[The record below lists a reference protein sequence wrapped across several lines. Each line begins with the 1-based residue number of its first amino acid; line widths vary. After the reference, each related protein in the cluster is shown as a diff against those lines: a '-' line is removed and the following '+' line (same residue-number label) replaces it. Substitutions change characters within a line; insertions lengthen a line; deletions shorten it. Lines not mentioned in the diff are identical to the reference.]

1 MEAKLCL
8 HTGGQRV
15 SLSDI
20 LAVPTP
26 PVVGRYT
33 PIGHAALLERV
44 QRFLNVDGF
53 KVVQT
58 ELALAKEGARFFGL
72 MQLQHPSLMSTEHA
86 YVMGIRNSHDKTFPA
101 SVVVGISPFVC
112 DNLAFSPGADGLS
125 VTRRHVGSIYS
136 DLNLLVGSLVEKL
149 ALRFQL
155 SDNRVLAYKSADLT
169 QKDSDHFI
177 MELHRQGV
185 IKPTDI
191 YRLAAEYAGTLDA
204 TTGKPAF
211 RHEEFAP
218 RTAYSLFNALTQLL
232 KGIDKEGNA
241 NPDLWTLPR
250 TTATAYSVFD
260 ALLGIK
266 QADAE
271 VIA

>member
-1 MEAKLCL
+1 MNAKLCL
-8 HTGGQRV
+8 HTGGQRTTWEN
-15 SLSDI
+15 I

-26 PVVGRYT
+26 PVVGRYV
-33 PIGHAALLERV
+33 PVGHAALVERI
-44 QRFLNVDGF
+44 QRFLAVDNF
-53 KVVQT
+53 TVTQT
-58 ELALAKEGARFFGL
+58 EWALAKEGARFFGL
-72 MQLQHPSLMSTEHA
+72 MQLTHPSLMSTDHA

-112 DNLAFSPGADGLS
+112 DNLAFSPGADGLA
-125 VTRRHVGSIYS
+125 VTRRHVGSIFN
-136 DLNLLVGSLVEKL
+136 DLNLLVGSMVEKL

-169 QKDSDHFI
+169 QKDADHFI
-177 MELHRQGV
+177 MELMRKNV
-185 IKPTDI
+185 IKRTDV
-191 YRLAAEYAGTLDA
+191 YRLADEYAGTLDA
-204 TTGKPAF
+204 TSGKPAF

-241 NPDLWTLPR
+241 NPDLWSLPR
-250 TTATAYSVFD
+250 TTATAYAVFD
-260 ALLGIK
+260 SLLGIK

>member
-1 MEAKLCL
+1 MNAKLCL
-8 HTGGQRV
+8 HTGGQRTTWENV
-15 SLSDI
+15 

-26 PVVGRYT
+26 PVVGRYV
-33 PIGHAALLERV
+33 PVGHAALVERI
-44 QRFLNVDGF
+44 QRFLAVDNF
-53 KVVQT
+53 TVAQT
-58 ELALAKEGARFFGL
+58 EWALAKEGARFFGL
-72 MQLQHPSLMSTEHA
+72 MQLTHPSLMSEDHA

-125 VTRRHVGSIYS
+125 VTRRHVGGIFN

-155 SDNRVLAYKSADLT
+155 SDSRVETYKGATLDT
-169 QKDSDHFI
+169 RDSDHFI
-177 MELHRQGV
+177 MELYRQNV
-185 IKPTDI
+185 INKTDI
-191 YRLAAEYAGTLDA
+191 ARLAAEYAGTLDA

-232 KGIDKEGNA
+232 KGIDKENNA

-250 TTATAYSVFD
+250 TTATAYEVFD
-260 ALLGIK
+260 ALLGFK
-266 QADAE
+266 PAN
-271 VIA
+271 VIAVA